1 MERLETEGL
10 EMERLETEGME
21 MEILETERL
30 ELVPLRAELLRM
42 WTEDIPGLE
51 KRLGCIYKAEPME
64 GMFLQIVGEQ
74 LKITE
79 CNPSDY
85 CWHSFWLLIHKS
97 DRVVVGAADFKGR
110 PDENGEVE
118 IGYGLG
124 NEFEHKG
131 YMTEA
136 VKAMCGWAFSQEGV
150 RQVTAE
156 TDKQGTA
163 SQRVLKRCG
172 FVVYRQEETLWWK
185 CMPGVHGME

>member
-1 MERLETEGL
+1 
-10 EMERLETEGME
+10 

-30 ELVPLRAELLRM
+30 ELVPLHAELLRM

-79 CNPSDY
+79 
-85 CWHSFWLLIHKS
+85 
-97 DRVVVGAADFKGR
+97 
-110 PDENGEVE
+110 
-118 IGYGLG
+118 
-124 NEFEHKG
+124 G

-185 CMPGVHGME
+185 CLPGVHGME

>member
-1 MERLETEGL
+1 
-10 EMERLETEGME
+10 ME
-21 MEILETERL
+21 MLETERL

-51 KRLGCIYKAEPME
+51 KRLGCSYKAEPME
-64 GMFLQIVGEQ
+64 GMFLHIVEEQ

-79 CNPSDY
+79 CNPMDY
-85 CWHSFWLLIHKS
+85 CWHSFWLLIRKS
-97 DRVVVGAADFKGR
+97 DRVVVGSADFKGT

-150 RQVTAE
+150 RRVTAE